1 MADESTVKPTRG
13 QTFVRRLCSSLF
25 LYSVLMA
32 GLFAPNETVR
42 LVAFGGIMA
51 LLGAVALIEYFQMA
65 AKRELAPFS
74 TLGGAAG
81 VGLIGLTFWALAIR
95 NDVALAAE
103 VELAFLICLIPS
115 LGICH
120 LCAANNERGMAAVAS
135 TLFGV
140 VYVAVLLNVLQ
151 KIRFFPDLD
160 GAWWLLY
167 FIIVSKMSDTGAY
180 CTGQLIGKKKMIP
193 RVSPGKTWEG
203 FVGGIVFS
211 IAASWAFLHFA
222 GEHFAG
228 FTLAQA
234 LVLGALLGVGSV
246 AGDLVESLMK
256 REAGVKDSS
265 GFFPGVGGVL
275 DLLDSLLFNAPLMYL
290 FLKYGLTP

>member
-1 MADESTVKPTRG
+1 MANDTAVKLSKG

-25 LYSVLMA
+25 LYGVLMA
-32 GLFAPNETVR
+32 GLFAPNEKIK
-42 LVAFGGIMA
+42 LVAFGGIMV
-51 LLGAVALIEYFQMA
+51 LLGAVAFVEYFQMA
-65 AKRELAPFS
+65 RKRELAPIV
-74 TLGGAAG
+74 TLGTATG
-81 VGLIGLTFWALAIR
+81 VGSIGLVFWALAIR
-95 NDVALAAE
+95 GDAVLAGE
-103 VELAFLICLIPS
+103 VEIAFLITLIPA
-115 LGICH
+115 LGICQ
-120 LCAANNERGMAAVAS
+120 LCAADNERGMAAIAS

-140 VYVAVLLNVLQ
+140 FYVAILLNVLQ
-151 KIRFFPDLD
+151 KIRYFPDLD

-167 FIIVSKMSDTGAY
+167 FIVVSKMSDTGAY
-180 CTGQLIGKKKMIP
+180 CTGSLIGKNKMIP

-211 IAASWAFLHFA
+211 VVSSWAFLHFA
-222 GEHFAG
+222 GGHFSG

-246 AGDLVESLMK
+246 VGDLVESLMK
-256 REAGVKDSS
+256 REAGLKDSG

-290 FLKYGLTP
+290 FLKYGLAQ